1 MRACVRARV
10 CVYHNKENMPD
21 EWQARNATQAIL
33 VGIAQPKKKNNNKL
47 IVKEEEAGDH
57 RTRTV
62 LNTSESESF
71 S

>member
-1 MRACVRARV
+1 MRV
-10 CVYHNKENMPD
+10 CVCVCVCVCHNEENMPD

-33 VGIAQPKKKNNNKL
+33 VGIAQPKKNNNKL

-57 RTRTV
+57 RPRTV